1 MPLLI
6 PSYTVLHHTHPL
18 TAASFVKFLGTV
30 AFPDESTAY
39 FSMFIY
45 PLLAQPRPGRSS
57 SPSRLSARVRHCLG
71 NQLCCSKRSLLPS
84 FTPPMAPS
92 CFPLSLALGFCFS
105 CARCFFFPQPFTTT
119 VMLSLLAVLWTL
131 LQLAGRSSLTRPPCS
146 SLLGSMAGGSPGRVP
161 LHAVAS
167 PCARLAQP
175 ALLQSLLPVCSASSF
190 CARETLCSPT
200 LQLAVVAKSEYHS
213 SF

>member
-6 PSYTVLHHTHPL
+6 PSHIVLHHTHPL

-30 AFPDESTAY
+30 AFPDESTTH

-45 PLLAQPRPGRSS
+45 PLLAHPRLGRSP

-71 NQLCCSKRSLLPS
+71 NQLPLQLCCSKRSLLPS

-119 VMLSLLAVLWTL
+119 VMLSLLAVLCTL
-131 LQLAGRSSLTRPPCS
+131 LQLAGRSSLMRPPCS
-146 SLLGSMAGGSPGRVP
+146 SLLGSMAGGSPGCVP
-161 LHAVAS
+161 LRRSSFLRS
-167 PCARLAQP
+167 PGSPRAQALCFLPPPSAR
-175 ALLQSLLPVCSASSF
+175 SHLPV
-190 CARETLCSPT
+190 
-200 LQLAVVAKSEYHS
+200 LA
-213 SF
+213 